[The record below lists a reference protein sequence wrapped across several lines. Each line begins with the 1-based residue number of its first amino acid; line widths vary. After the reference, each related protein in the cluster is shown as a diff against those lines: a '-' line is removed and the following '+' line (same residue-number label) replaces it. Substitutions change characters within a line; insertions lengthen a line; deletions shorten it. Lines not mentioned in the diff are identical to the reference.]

1 MTRHPCYAQ
10 AIRWDAW
17 ATPIWAYPSHT
28 RIKPHKD
35 KNRVTGVIGAGANAK
50 VLRGKE
56 PTTVE
61 VCAALGSFRGASRF
75 ASMRCREVIC
85 ASDIRRALASI
96 ARRMGGATARV
107 EVMATLFLGPSI
119 ICAKRPLLRRY

>member
-17 ATPIWAYPSHT
+17 ATPIWAYPSHK

-35 KNRVTGVIGAGANAK
+35 KNRVTGVIGAGANAQ

-61 VCAALGSFRGASRF
+61 LAMIPVKYAN
-75 ASMRCREVIC
+75 SMPSGPEDGIP
-85 ASDIRRALASI
+85 
-96 ARRMGGATARV
+96 RMGFR
-107 EVMATLFLGPSI
+107 LQFSSSDLGNAYTFGTKVRDEPN
-119 ICAKRPLLRRY
+119 RTEPT